1 MQLKNVGKI
10 EGGSGMLE
18 PSTLGGEDGVAANPG
33 SRKHRQ
39 VNRFPWQSQ

>member
-18 PSTLGGEDGVAANPG
+18 PSTLGGEDGGTANQG
-33 SRKHRQ
+33 SSKHGQ
-39 VNRFPWQSQ
+39 VNRFP